1 MKTLE
6 DIKQERASEMDYSD
20 WEEFIYSADDP
31 DIVDVEFDEV
41 ANRFAR
47 EVAREAL
54 RNASENAIMKFH
66 CGHFKTD
73 TPTQYHQQGADNI
86 QIDKQSILNKKN
98 IPEI

>member
-6 DIKQERASEMDYSD
+6 IIKREYARERGFIGILEMEYDGM
-20 WEEFIYSADDP
+20 IGAR
-31 DIVDVEFDEV
+31 DVDEV
-41 ANRFAR
+41 AKRYAK

-54 RNASENAIMKFH
+54 KNASENAIMKYH

-86 QIDKQSILNKKN
+86 QIDKKSIINERN
-98 IPEI
+98 IPEP

>member
-6 DIKQERASEMDYSD
+6 EIKQEYARENNFYEWSDILYS
-20 WEEFIYSADDP
+20 IDDP
-31 DIVDVEFDEV
+31 AEIDEHFDKV
-41 ANRFAR
+41 ANRFAK

-54 RNASENAIMKFH
+54 KNAADNAIMKYH

-86 QIDKQSILNKKN
+86 QIDKQSIINKKN